1 MEEIRTLLNRR
12 WVRKKEDPDLYF
24 TLKDRYLTYRD
35 FFREKL
41 GYSVIINPLLI
52 KVEKVP
58 GKSHPWMGIDTFDS
72 PFCYVLLC
80 YTLMFLETLEPEEQ
94 FVLSQVTDY
103 LRGNT
108 AQEESPEPLDW
119 TQYSQRRALIKV
131 LHFLQEE
138 GMILTSDGDDSLFA
152 ASEASQ
158 EVLYENTGTSKY
170 FLRRFPFDI
179 TPLKTLED
187 FQQLEWQGSE
197 ADRGLIRRHRVYR
210 RLVMEPV
217 VYQESDDD
225 PDFLYIKNQRSVI
238 QNDLEKHLQAS
249 LHLHKNTAMVLFP
262 EQSSLKDSFPNRKNL
277 SDIILQLGSE
287 VRRQLADSTLTPNQR
302 DEIHLSRGQW
312 EDLLMAITTR
322 YAGGW
327 SKAYREATQRQLSTE
342 VLAMM
347 TGFGMATTG
356 HLKEEVILLPALGK
370 MTGEYPAD
378 YLPPTATEPNT
389 EPATAEAGETEE
401 TPPSGKAAQA

>member
-1 MEEIRTLLNRR
+1 MEEIRTLLNQR
-12 WVRKKEDPDLYF
+12 WVRKKEDPELYF

-35 FFREKL
+35 FFRDKL

-58 GKSHPWMGIDTFDS
+58 GKSQAWMGIDTFDS
-72 PFCYVLLC
+72 PFCYGLLC
-80 YTLMFLETLEPEEQ
+80 YALMFLESLEPEEQ

-103 LRGNT
+103 LQANATTKAQPADTT
-108 AQEESPEPLDW
+108 AFAPIDW
-119 TQYSQRRALIKV
+119 TQYTQRRSLIKV
-131 LHFLQEE
+131 LHYLQEE
-138 GMILTSDGDDSLFA
+138 GMIVTSDGDDSLFA
-152 ASEASQ
+152 ASEAAQ

-179 TPLKTLED
+179 TPLETLED
-187 FQQLEWQGSE
+187 FHQLEWQGIES
-197 ADRGLIRRHRVYR
+197 DRGLVRRHRVYR

-225 PDFLYIKNQRSVI
+225 QDFLYIKNQRSVI
-238 QNDLEKHLQAS
+238 QHDLEKHLQAT

-262 EQSSLKDSFPNRKNL
+262 SQGSLQDSFPNRKNL

-287 VRRQLADSTLTPNQR
+287 VRRQLDTGQLTLDAR
-302 DEIHLSRGQW
+302 DRIHLSQVAW
-312 EDLLMAITTR
+312 ENLLATVSER
-322 YAGGW
+322 YGGGW
-327 SKAYREATQRQLSTE
+327 SKQYRETGLRQLSTE

-356 HLKEEVILLPALGK
+356 HLKDEVILLPAVGK
-370 MTGEYPAD
+370 MTGEYPKD
-378 YLPPTATEPNT
+378 FVPPD
-389 EPATAEAGETEE
+389 
-401 TPPSGKAAQA
+401 QQD